1 MNRELVYEWEHS
13 EPRASFR
20 SAMETK
26 WQALGALFQSHPW
39 HGVPIGKDAP
49 HVVTAYIEIVPTDT
63 VKYELDKVTG
73 LLRVDRPQKYSNF
86 CPSLYGLVPQTLCAD
101 NVAALSALRTGH
113 PDIVGD
119 ADPLDICVLTERSIS
134 HGNILV
140 RAIPIGGMRMLDRDE
155 ADDKVVAVLEG
166 DATYGHIREVA
177 DCPPVVI
184 ERLRHYFLTYKQA
197 PDALTPACEIT
208 HVYGRAEALD
218 VIQRSRAD
226 YMARYADLDE
236 ILKAFVTA
244 GT

>member
-1 MNRELVYEWEHS
+1 MDS
-13 EPRASFR
+13 
-20 SAMETK
+20 K
-26 WQALGALFQSHPW
+26 WNALGALFQSHPW

-49 HVVTAYIEIVPTDT
+49 NVVTAYIEIVPTDT
-63 VKYELDKVTG
+63 VKYELDKLTG

-101 NVAALSALRTGH
+101 EVAALSAERTGH
-113 PDIVGD
+113 SGIVGD
-119 ADPLDICVLTERSIS
+119 ADPLDICVLTERSIT

-155 ADDKVVAVLEG
+155 ADDKLVAVLEG
-166 DATYGHIREVA
+166 DATYGHIREIS

-197 PDALTPACEIT
+197 PDAVTAACEIT
-208 HVYGRAEALD
+208 HVYGREEALD

-226 YMARYADLDE
+226 YLARYEHLAE
-236 ILKAFVTA
+236 VLKSFIAA
-244 GT
+244 P

>member
-1 MNRELVYEWEHS
+1 
-13 EPRASFR
+13 
-20 SAMETK
+20 MEKK

-63 VKYELDKVTG
+63 VKYELDKDTG

-101 NVAALSALRTGH
+101 NVAALSAQRTGLSR
-113 PDIVGD
+113 IVGD

-155 ADDKVVAVLEG
+155 ADDKIVAVLEG
-166 DATYGHIREVA
+166 DATYGHIREIA

-184 ERLRHYFLTYKQA
+184 DRLRHYFLTYKQA
-197 PDALTPACEIT
+197 PGALTASTEIT
-208 HVYGRAEALD
+208 HVYGRDEAHD
-218 VIQRSRAD
+218 VIQRSRVD
-226 YMARYADLDE
+226 YMARYEHLAHMLTD
-236 ILKAFVTA
+236 FTTA
-244 GT
+244 LH

>member
-1 MNRELVYEWEHS
+1 
-13 EPRASFR
+13 
-20 SAMETK
+20 MEKEKEKK

-49 HVVTAYIEIVPTDT
+49 HVLTAYIEIVPTDT
-63 VKYELDKVTG
+63 VKYELDKDTG

-101 NVAALSALRTGH
+101 QVAALSAERTGLTR
-113 PDIVGD
+113 IVGD

-155 ADDKVVAVLEG
+155 ADDKLVAVLEG
-166 DATYGHIREVA
+166 DATYGHIREIS

-197 PDALTPACEIT
+197 PDAVTAATEIT
-208 HVYGRAEALD
+208 HVYGRAEAHD
-218 VIQRSRAD
+218 VIERSRVD
-226 YMARYADLDE
+226 YLARYAHLAHM
-236 ILKAFVTA
+236 LKDFTDAMH
-244 GT
+244 